1 MKLCAIKRLFI
12 TYLAITHLSLQMLKR
27 KNVAVLDI
35 IEDGCIRKTPLR
47 RHVNYFIFFLKDL
60 WRALM
65 NIRA

>member
-1 MKLCAIKRLFI
+1 MKLCAIKRIFI
-12 TYLAITHLSLQMLKR
+12 TYLATTHLSLQKLKR

-35 IEDGCIRKTPLR
+35 IEDCCIRKTRLT
-47 RHVNYFIFFLKDL
+47 RHVHYFIFFLKDL

>member
-12 TYLAITHLSLQMLKR
+12 TYFAITHLSLQKLKR

-35 IEDGCIRKTPLR
+35 IEDGCIRKTRLR
-47 RHVNYFIFFLKDL
+47 RHVHYFIFFLKDL

>member
-1 MKLCAIKRLFI
+1 MKLCAIKRIFI
-12 TYLAITHLSLQMLKR
+12 TYLAITHLSLQKLKR

-35 IEDGCIRKTPLR
+35 IEDGWIRKTRLR
-47 RHVNYFIFFLKDL
+47 RHVHYFIFFLKDL